1 MDLIRQLLYLVAV
14 GAPVAQRPRTDPHVQ
29 DSYMRLLRQILG
41 VEAQVGYGTDLDII
55 RLLSLG

>member
-29 DSYMRLLRQILG
+29 DTARI
-41 VEAQVGYGTDLDII
+41 
-55 RLLSLG
+55 